1 MEQKRNHN
9 KTKTAKPMDAKLK
22 RILFLML
29 WALSYAAVLTV
40 CTMCLS
46 YTGGSFAMGA
56 GDLIAVWLVFC
67 GVFVVGTLVCVA
79 LKQDGLKNM
88 AVIYITTTLVVVA
101 AILCMRLRYLE
112 LYFVPLSVC
121 SLLTVLLSNRRTA
134 FVTLCINFLVVLLLY
149 IYRGLQGIGELV
161 PVEIVYLAIKFVF
174 ACIVVTRY
182 KPNYNRINLIG
193 LVMLCSVCAFLVSFG
208 VCHTLGQLN
217 FVDSIITSAWMLA
230 SDIVSLLLCL
240 VLAPVLEWVLR
251 LETNLKLL
259 EYLSFDQPLLKELA
273 EKAPGTFHHS
283 LAVGNLAERCANAIG
298 ENVNLAKGAAYYHD
312 VGKLQSPDF
321 FTENQQDG
329 YNPHDELTYENSAK
343 IITRHTEVGYKM
355 LLERHYPK
363 LFADVAREHHGDGTV
378 SYFYIKAQN
387 ITEGDV
393 DSTTYR
399 YAGPRPSTRIAAIV
413 MIADTVEA
421 ATRSMQIKERDKL
434 YAVIDKLI
442 RDKRE
447 SGQFDNCDITMRD
460 LAVIRDTLV
469 DALVGVNHSRVD
481 YPTRK

>member
-1 MEQKRNHN
+1 MERNNSKNNANTPQKLDA
-9 KTKTAKPMDAKLK
+9 KTKNAI
-22 RILFLML
+22 ILFAF
-29 WALSYAAVLTV
+29 ALAFAAVMSV

-46 YTGGSFAMGA
+46 YTGGRLRMNA
-56 GDLIAVWLVFC
+56 GDMVATWLVYSGLFAA
-67 GVFVVGTLVCVA
+67 GTLVYIA
-79 LKQDGLKNM
+79 LKQNTYKNM
-88 AVIYITTTLVVVA
+88 GVMYISTILVVVSV
-101 AILCMRLRYLE
+101 ILCMRYLA
-112 LYFVPLSVC
+112 LHFAPLMVC
-121 SLLTVLLSNRRTA
+121 SLLAVLLVNRRSA
-134 FVTLCINFLVVLLLY
+134 FITLCINLVVVLLLY
-149 IYRGLQGIGELV
+149 VFRCMQLSAEIELV
-161 PVEIVYLAIKFVF
+161 EIIYLVVKFVV
-174 ACIVVTRY
+174 AAIVIILY
-182 KPNYNRINLIG
+182 KPNYNRINLIAVVMICAAVA
-193 LVMLCSVCAFLVSFG
+193 LVVAFVVGF
-208 VCHTLGQLN
+208 TLGDKSFLDALI
-217 FVDSIITSAWMLA
+217 VSAWNVA
-230 SDIVSLLLCL
+230 SDVVSLLMCL

-298 ENVNLAKGAAYYHD
+298 ENVNLAKAAAYYHD
-312 VGKLQSPDF
+312 VGKLQSPEF

-355 LLERHYPK
+355 LLDRHYPK
-363 LFADVAREHHGDGTV
+363 IFADVAREHHGDGTV

-393 DSTTYR
+393 DSSTYR
-399 YAGPRPSTRIAAIV
+399 YSGPRPSTRICAIV

-447 SGQFDNCDITMRD
+447 GGQFDNCDITMRD

-469 DALVGVNHSRVD
+469 DALVGVHHSRVN
-481 YPTRK
+481 YPTKK

>member
-1 MEQKRNHN
+1 MERNN
-9 KTKTAKPMDAKLK
+9 TNNNANTPKKPDVNTKNAI
-22 RILFLML
+22 ILFAF
-29 WALSYAAVLTV
+29 ALAFAAVMAV

-46 YTGGSFAMGA
+46 YSGGRLSMSA
-56 GDLIAVWLVFC
+56 GDVVAIWLVYGGLFAA
-67 GVFVVGTLVCVA
+67 GTLVYIA
-79 LKQDGLKNM
+79 LKQSSFKNM
-88 AVIYITTTLVVVA
+88 GVMYISTMLVVVSV
-101 AILCMRLRYLE
+101 ILCMRYLA
-112 LYFVPLSVC
+112 LHFVPLMVC
-121 SLLTVLLSNRRTA
+121 SLLAVLLVNRRSA
-134 FVTLCINFLVVLLLY
+134 FITLCLNLVVVLLLY
-149 IYRGLQGIGELV
+149 VCRCMQLHAEIELV
-161 PVEIVYLAIKFVF
+161 EIIYLIVKFVVSS
-174 ACIVVTRY
+174 IVIILY
-182 KPNYNRINLIG
+182 KPNYNRINLIAV
-193 LVMLCSVCAFLVSFG
+193 VMICAVVAVVVSFVVG
-208 VCHTLGQLN
+208 FTLGDKSFLDALI
-217 FVDSIITSAWMLA
+217 VAAWNLA
-230 SDIVSLLLCL
+230 SDVVSLLMCL

-298 ENVNLAKGAAYYHD
+298 ENVNLAKAAAYYHD
-312 VGKLQSPDF
+312 VGKLQSPEF

-355 LLERHYPK
+355 LLEKHYPK
-363 LFADVAREHHGDGTV
+363 IFADVAREHHGDGTV

-393 DSTTYR
+393 DSSTYR
-399 YAGPRPSTRIAAIV
+399 YSGPRPSTRICAIV

-421 ATRSMQIKERDKL
+421 ATRSMQIKERDRL

-447 SGQFDNCDITMRD
+447 SGQFDNCNITMRD

-469 DALVGVNHSRVD
+469 DALVGVNHSRVN
-481 YPTRK
+481 YPTKK